1 MSKKPNLDEIN
12 ARIRQAQY
20 MSTTPGYSDALNK
33 ALQETYRYGS
43 LNDQNRLDVAN
54 TIVGGGGMTSLNTGD
69 IASFDWDNQKQTE
82 LDRVNSTNFF
92 RNLGLFDTKD
102 YATNKGY
109 THMSSLG
116 YLNSLLP
123 TLQAEIEASQQTDR
137 DMDVLRQQTAETSAR
152 WYDLMNADNETEMD
166 RWYNMLMADYL
177 LGDRNEL
184 FDFEAIDSRYGE
196 MSDEEYNREYQ
207 RLTDQWNNLDWGTL
221 TGGGSTNYQSKT
233 SELQGQYNT
242 VKGEVDR
249 RTEIDALKAG
259 IRGAADYGTL
269 SAYNDT
275 YVAPEKGTLGYIF
288 TNEPFI
294 NGYDNQMRFMN
305 SNASWADKTIA
316 AEYSAKVRS
325 YLDKG
330 YDYLTPD
337 ELADYNYLINAG
349 RTDDAARY
357 LELLGPELLYRR
369 AMVMKEYQS
378 VKATNPWLAAP
389 TWVEAGVQQIG
400 NVFNLPVQIYETWTG
415 KDNPYSAA
423 WDAYNKSQ
431 WTSEAQVG
439 AINDAEI
446 PDWADKALTFLYKGT
461 SGARDNFT
469 RLLASGFNPTGAL
482 ILAGAQS
489 TSGSLHDSSQRNDM
503 SAAAKIIKAIGTGAI
518 EVGTEKIGLDAL
530 FDRGQ
535 KGALEYLLGSM
546 GAEIGEETLNAVS
559 EPVLEA
565 VVAFLFDHEA
575 EIMSGED
582 FWKNLTDTAITTALS
597 SLFMSGGS
605 AIQMDSANQKQGK
618 NLQQNGDI
626 EAVLKIA
633 EELGSN
639 IYDSKGKYTQ
649 AESAAQEIREMQKN
663 GKNVGPRHLG
673 RLINAITADMRTQDA
688 QALNSVLE
696 ESIEERLVELGEDT
710 SNAKKLAPVIRNVYQ
725 GKKLTLA
732 DRASLH
738 WTDAASQVV
747 KEMAT
752 FDSASETEGAQV
764 PGATEAPEGER
775 VGQRWKT
782 ATKGRIAEVAVDAMG
797 RQYRLQQAMTT
808 KKDTAVEQS
817 AQKVQERQKGKPKL
831 KLKEISYIDSQGAK
845 QSGQF
850 EKVVKKD
857 GKFFVAIRD
866 AHNQV
871 VEVETD
877 AIDNAETG
885 LATIIEHA
893 AHGAKHDMSAE
904 EANVLAATYQQ
915 KGGDIKAVI
924 RQFEDSYLAGY
935 SGLQQPQGADTLD
948 AIAYEQ
954 GAKEAAKDEEQRIE
968 KTMRTH
974 RNEKPRVTW
983 LGDVS
988 ADAEVRGQGGEAALE
1003 AEYDNLTEGQQMVAE
1018 FSRHLAEQT
1027 GLNVVLF
1034 RSKARDNG
1042 EYGTQNGSYD
1052 SATHT
1057 VYLDVNAGNL
1067 TAKDAAKAR
1076 KEGTLGYAIMRTM
1089 GHEVTHAIEATSPTF
1104 YAQYREAVKRE
1115 LMKAGKDWTG
1125 LIRAKLDNA
1134 VQNGE
1139 KLTYGG
1145 AVAEVVAD
1153 ASEYMLQDSAFVNN
1167 LDTSLR
1173 GKVKAVIK
1181 DFTAKV
1187 KAAFRNLTGGSAEAR
1202 ALRNDLGQYNERLQ
1216 KLWDAAFVEM
1226 QNAGEA
1232 YEYPT
1237 PIVTDGDSIVDDT
1250 EVNWQTGDA
1259 PMPTY
1264 RQFSEEEEN
1273 AGAFKSYAD
1282 EAEAETAELSDV
1294 NTQFSLREEAPPKK
1308 TGIAYK
1314 VFFEKNGKLYPP
1326 MVANPGGADTP
1337 VGVWLNADVGTAA
1350 PPSKTGRLQ
1359 VKAGGKGTQGGSGS
1373 LAFRPGWH
1381 LGDIPKATQF
1391 NRLNKATGAKEL
1403 FPYNFVWAEC
1413 EYAMDVD
1420 YQEEAMSYGYNANGK
1435 FQHSLA
1441 GLPRLPVDGYYHYR
1455 TNPDPNTVPWVITG
1469 AMKVNKILS
1478 RQEVDAILH
1487 DKGVEP
1493 TKWQGPDGE
1502 QMEAD
1507 GERFNTANA
1516 DIRYSHRTAEQGTVQ
1531 KSARDQTVPVKEE
1544 EADNGIE
1551 IDVETESSYA
1561 TQYSIRTWSDS
1572 DYVTQRDEAAKRL
1585 AKTIGVPVPKAKKWI
1600 DDVNSIAAYIL
1611 GNKARLDYIPT
1622 AVQGMS
1628 AFKSNPEYGGSID
1641 MSTICAKRRLATGT
1655 LDAIQRVLGDAVLT
1669 KDDFLHIREIM
1680 KERGY
1685 EVACGLC
1692 FVESSRKNL
1701 SKYNRQFLDQYRAEH
1716 PDVELGMVDLN
1727 TVEGLEKLR
1736 SNPDTAD
1743 IYAAYE
1749 KFMNKLAQRKPKL
1762 FEKRT
1767 EYNHEILKK
1776 FKSDTS
1782 VGVKNT
1788 NGGLRLQ
1795 SFSDFEIVHLL
1806 DMMQVIT
1813 DMASVGLAGQAYTK
1827 VPDFAW
1833 ALGDT
1838 GLKINLSLIAKDVDA
1853 DGNLIFDD
1861 VEGMNHKEAKKLRD
1875 AYSKNVGTIVVTFTD
1890 EQTIAAMQSD
1900 FIDYIIPFHRSQWQK
1915 GDYKKLGLPEG
1926 AKDYTMHQNE
1936 KEGRKRVK
1944 ENFLPN
1950 AYWDFSVSGKQN
1962 AINYLKMCADAGR
1975 TPKFAKFLE
1984 NNGDGTYSLKADGST
1999 DGYWKLLIDF
2009 KMYDNAGNGSPQ
2021 MPVKPT
2027 FNMDQAM
2034 RMLKDYNGEHD
2045 TFPVAQDVVD
2055 DFVKEYTGNKGGVTN
2070 AGGRYMVE
2078 NVQLSRRDAPTEV
2091 TTREFL
2097 TDADSSIAET
2107 IEERNALTIYQK
2119 LLKKHATVSEA
2130 VIAAEEAM
2138 DKANEEDKPVA
2149 RKMLAAAR
2157 AEQKNLYN
2165 RLLDV
2170 ERTAHVQAVVKRS
2183 QQIVGNLY
2191 GKKRSEVDKMVSD
2204 LEKKAERLRADL
2216 QGLKGAAKV
2225 QQEADIRAAERN
2237 LAAYKS
2243 KAAQALLA
2251 NSEKYQQQIAAIRL
2265 RRDINA
2271 EIGKRTRHITRIVKA
2286 LNDRIVHEED
2296 YKNVKEPLKPVV
2308 HKLVQTFIDGFGNMV
2323 FSQQTASRLRTV
2335 YDELAK
2341 DDGAPEFYSNDVA
2354 DWLSELA
2361 DMRDLDAIIRA
2372 EGSSSLSAAEE
2383 KLVAYTR
2390 VAEIA
2395 DHIYKLVTDA
2405 DEIFLNGR
2413 RASFAAISGDVGN
2426 ALTAKKDRRELAGW
2440 AGKLARF
2447 ADNLIVKG
2455 NMMPQFFFEGLNN
2468 NGMMSLYDGLQDGV
2482 REYSERMLIGEKF
2495 MSDVMRRHGYRTWAG
2510 MKKPVPFKTK
2520 QGHTI
2525 YLTRENMMWIYATA
2539 KREAS
2544 NPMMDTH
2551 HLDEGGITYE
2561 EIPTEKGR
2569 QIEGKGVHHLIA
2581 AEDVAEITRML
2592 TADQIAYVD
2601 ECVEFLSTECADW
2614 GNEASMQ
2621 LFGIKKYKEGY
2632 YFPFKV
2638 DSDQL
2643 HKNSAAGATST
2654 VSDARLRHISFS
2666 HSIKKGANTPLI
2678 MGNFTSVITDHINQ
2692 MATYS
2697 GMVVPVE
2704 NMNRVLNR
2712 KVDDGREL
2720 VNIRS
2725 LIARKYGDNTAR
2737 YIDDL
2742 LKDLNGGPQTDNR
2755 GSLDAGL
2762 RLFKRNAVVG
2772 KLSVALQQPTAITR
2786 AFAYINPRWFA
2797 NLHLE
2802 RPKHTWERMMKYSS
2816 ATFLKDM
2823 GGFNVGMGKGA
2834 SNWLERGDLGDYRVY
2849 KRAKFLLDQKSFKDA
2864 VDEWN
2869 DFLTGLPGFMDK
2881 ITWCAIWNAAEN
2893 EQAHQHPSM
2902 DRNSDEF
2909 LEMVGRRFDGIVN
2922 HTQVYDSILSKSQ
2935 NMRSKNAIAK
2945 MATSFMAE
2953 STLNM
2958 NLAYRAIASKDGK
2971 QIAKVTASLILNA
2984 ILGAAAYALIGA
2996 FNKDDDDRTLEE
3008 KYATAFAGRLADN
3021 LNPLASIPYLSDL
3034 WNKLQGYDVERTDLS
3049 FLFDLIEDGGKFWS
3063 KMTDPEEVLSYR
3075 DYENF
3080 VGGLISTATGIPAKN
3095 WMGDAR
3101 RIWNMTHTSRADAP
3115 FSSVWYGI
3123 LDEVAPGRDSSKNS
3137 YYERYLAALRD
3148 GDKQEQ
3154 YDLKEYLTKTK
3165 GTKEEDI
3172 TEGVRN
3178 AYKNEYHRGGID
3190 KQTAIKFL
3198 LDNNLV
3204 SGDTAE
3210 KKKQKAFQFVD
3221 KWDEGTEGYS
3231 AYNTLTDAL
3240 AGGNTSSIQT
3250 AWKELTSNGYT
3261 DKQIKTQVKTLI
3273 KELVQEKKITAAQA
3287 TALLKKWSPYEK
3299 DKDNQ
3304 NKPLE
3309 WLKENK

>member
-1 MSKKPNLDEIN
+1 MSNKPNLDEIN

-137 DMDVLRQQTAETSAR
+137 DMDVLKQQTAETSAR

-184 FDFEAIDSRYGE
+184 FDFETIDSRYGE

-207 RLTDQWNNLDWGTL
+207 RLTDQWNNLDWETL
-221 TGGGSTNYQSKT
+221 TGGGTNNYQSKT
-233 SELQGQYNT
+233 AGLQEQYNT
-242 VKGEVDR
+242 VSGEVAR

-269 SAYNDT
+269 SAYNGPTMDEDAWINHHVDQGDIDT
-275 YVAPEKGTLGYIF
+275 FNSLYSFVNNNPSWEQKTNAREKLANVARYI
-288 TNEPFI
+288 
-294 NGYDNQMRFMN
+294 D
-305 SNASWADKTIA
+305 A
-316 AEYSAKVRS
+316 
-325 YLDKG
+325 G

-337 ELADYNYLINAG
+337 ELADYNYLINSG
-349 RTDDAARY
+349 RTEDAARY

-389 TWVEAGVQQIG
+389 TWVEAGIQQIG

-489 TSGSLHDSSQRNDM
+489 TSGSLHESSQRNDM
-503 SAAAKIIKAIGTGAI
+503 NAAAKIIKAIGTGII

-546 GAEIGEETLNAVS
+546 GAEIGEETLNAMS

-605 AIQMDSANQKQGK
+605 AIQMGSANQRQGK
-618 NLQQNGDI
+618 ALQQNGDI
-626 EAVLKIA
+626 ESVLKFA

-649 AESAAQEIREMQKN
+649 AESAAQEIREMQKS

-696 ESIEERLVELGEDT
+696 DSIEERLVELGEDT

-752 FDSASETEGAQV
+752 FDSTEAQTQNA
-764 PGATEAPEGER
+764 PGSTQAPEGER

-782 ATKGRIAEVAVDAMG
+782 ATKGRIAEVAMDAMG

-817 AQKVQERQKGKPKL
+817 AQKVEERQKGKPKL
-831 KLKEISYIDSQGAK
+831 RNKEISYIDSQGAK
-845 QSGQF
+845 HNATF
-850 EKVVKKD
+850 EKVVKRN
-857 GKFFVAIRD
+857 GRFFVVMRGEND
-866 AHNQV
+866 L
-871 VEVETD
+871 EVEAIAD
-877 AIDNAETG
+877 AIDNAEAG

-904 EANVLAATYQQ
+904 EVNVLAAVYQQ
-915 KGGDIKAVI
+915 RGGNIKAVI

-935 SGLQQPQGADTLD
+935 SGLQQPQGADALD

-954 GAKEAAKDEEQRIE
+954 GAKEAEKDEEQRIE

-974 RNEKPRVTW
+974 RNDKPRVTW

-988 ADAEVRGQGGEAALE
+988 SDAEVHGQGDEDALE
-1003 AEYDNLTEGQQMVAE
+1003 AEYDTLTEGQQMVAE

-1042 EYGTQNGSYD
+1042 DYTTQNGSYD

-1057 VYLDVNAGNL
+1057 IYLDVNAGNL
-1067 TAKDAAKAR
+1067 TANDAAKAR

-1104 YAQYREAVKRE
+1104 YAQYREAVKQE

-1125 LIRAKLDNA
+1125 LVRAKLDNA

-1181 DFTAKV
+1181 DFAAKI
-1187 KAAFRNLTGGSAEAR
+1187 KAAFRNLSGGSAEAR
-1202 ALRNDLGQYNERLQ
+1202 ALRNDLGRYNERLQ

-1237 PIVTDGDSIVDDT
+1237 PIVTDGDSIVDAT
-1250 EVNWQTGDA
+1250 EVEWQTGDA

-1273 AGAFKSYAD
+1273 AGAFVSYAD
-1282 EAEAETAELSDV
+1282 EAA
-1294 NTQFSLREEAPPKK
+1294 
-1308 TGIAYK
+1308 
-1314 VFFEKNGKLYPP
+1314 
-1326 MVANPGGADTP
+1326 
-1337 VGVWLNADVGTAA
+1337 
-1350 PPSKTGRLQ
+1350 
-1359 VKAGGKGTQGGSGS
+1359 
-1373 LAFRPGWH
+1373 
-1381 LGDIPKATQF
+1381 
-1391 NRLNKATGAKEL
+1391 
-1403 FPYNFVWAEC
+1403 
-1413 EYAMDVD
+1413 
-1420 YQEEAMSYGYNANGK
+1420 
-1435 FQHSLA
+1435 
-1441 GLPRLPVDGYYHYR
+1441 
-1455 TNPDPNTVPWVITG
+1455 
-1469 AMKVNKILS
+1469 
-1478 RQEVDAILH
+1478 
-1487 DKGVEP
+1487 
-1493 TKWQGPDGE
+1493 
-1502 QMEAD
+1502 
-1507 GERFNTANA
+1507 
-1516 DIRYSHRTAEQGTVQ
+1516 QGTVQ
-1531 KSARDQTVPVKEE
+1531 KSAREQTMPVEDLPRTRQFELRRNVEQREDGLMAVHNLSADKLTDTLELGGFPMPSIAIVKAKHGHTMYGGYSVIFSKDAIDPEKNAENRVYGNDAWTPTFPQIETELDSEKLLDVRKKMSDSVKKLDGYMAQRVQHYFNQLADQEVTTMRIPDLRDNAWDNHGMLAAYLTEQGQTVNIMTHEVDVDRGYNVENAEMYDAILDVMGDDAYVSMRGIDIIEKYGQALADANDKLAVLYRRYQAGDRRTGIAMLNRVTQAKAYNAAGRDKTVQTKTENDYDATRLGMQAQIDRTAYNTWVENVLAQFMGKKGIYNGKERFTNSGNRRSFKYLHDAYTAENVIRAMQKEPESDISPTNAKGLQAAAARRYDSIEAIRADSSRLGKVSEE
-1544 EADNGIE
+1544 EYNAALAE
-1551 IDVETESSYA
+1551 IDNELHDFLN
-1561 TQYSIRTWSDS
+1561 SIEAW
-1572 DYVTQRDEAAKRL
+1572 DYDKQEQAGNLLVKAAKSTMDNSGIVRLFKSNGFMKITPAKARHAQEIIRQAQNMPTGYFEAKPARVVGFDEIKMIIAPDEMPKALAAKLDELGIPYTTYDGTDEDRL
-1585 AKTIGVPVPKAKKWI
+1585 AKA
-1600 DDVNSIAAYIL
+1600 
-1611 GNKARLDYIPT
+1611 
-1622 AVQGMS
+1622 
-1628 AFKSNPEYGGSID
+1628 
-1641 MSTICAKRRLATGT
+1641 
-1655 LDAIQRVLGDAVLT
+1655 
-1669 KDDFLHIREIM
+1669 
-1680 KERGY
+1680 
-1685 EVACGLC
+1685 
-1692 FVESSRKNL
+1692 
-1701 SKYNRQFLDQYRAEH
+1701 
-1716 PDVELGMVDLN
+1716 
-1727 TVEGLEKLR
+1727 
-1736 SNPDTAD
+1736 
-1743 IYAAYE
+1743 
-1749 KFMNKLAQRKPKL
+1749 
-1762 FEKRT
+1762 
-1767 EYNHEILKK
+1767 
-1776 FKSDTS
+1776 
-1782 VGVKNT
+1782 
-1788 NGGLRLQ
+1788 
-1795 SFSDFEIVHLL
+1795 
-1806 DMMQVIT
+1806 
-1813 DMASVGLAGQAYTK
+1813 
-1827 VPDFAW
+1827 
-1833 ALGDT
+1833 
-1838 GLKINLSLIAKDVDA
+1838 
-1853 DGNLIFDD
+1853 
-1861 VEGMNHKEAKKLRD
+1861 
-1875 AYSKNVGTIVVTFTD
+1875 
-1890 EQTIAAMQSD
+1890 
-1900 FIDYIIPFHRSQWQK
+1900 
-1915 GDYKKLGLPEG
+1915 
-1926 AKDYTMHQNE
+1926 
-1936 KEGRKRVK
+1936 
-1944 ENFLPN
+1944 N
-1950 AYWDFSVSGKQN
+1950 A
-1962 AINYLKMCADAGR
+1962 
-1975 TPKFAKFLE
+1975 
-1984 NNGDGTYSLKADGST
+1984 
-1999 DGYWKLLIDF
+1999 
-2009 KMYDNAGNGSPQ
+2009 
-2021 MPVKPT
+2021 
-2027 FNMDQAM
+2027 
-2034 RMLKDYNGEHD
+2034 
-2045 TFPVAQDVVD
+2045 
-2055 DFVKEYTGNKGGVTN
+2055 
-2070 AGGRYMVE
+2070 VE
-2078 NVQLSRRDAPTEV
+2078 NVQFSRRDAPTEV

-2138 DKANEEDKPVA
+2138 DKASEEDKPVA

-2183 QQIVGNLY
+2183 RQIVGTLY

-2216 QGLKGAAKV
+2216 QGLKGAARV
-2225 QQEADIRAAERN
+2225 QQEADLRAAERN

-2271 EIGKRTRHITRIVKA
+2271 EIGKRTRHIARIVKA

-2341 DDGAPEFYSNDVA
+2341 DDGAPEFYSDDVA

-2405 DEIFLNGR
+2405 DKIFLNGR
-2413 RASFAAISGDVGN
+2413 RQSFAAISGEVGN
-2426 ALTAKKDRRELAGW
+2426 GLAALKDKPLLVGKARDGIRVLDDLLRTGNMTPTYFFQHLNNSGLTKLFDNMMDGQTKYAQAIREGQEAVEDAKRRYNFYSWQNMKQGVEFRTEQGHDIALT
-2440 AGKLARF
+2440 
-2447 ADNLIVKG
+2447 V
-2455 NMMPQFFFEGLNN
+2455 PQ
-2468 NGMMSLYDGLQDGV
+2468 
-2482 REYSERMLIGEKF
+2482 
-2495 MSDVMRRHGYRTWAG
+2495 
-2510 MKKPVPFKTK
+2510 
-2520 QGHTI
+2520 
-2525 YLTRENMMWIYATA
+2525 MMWVYATA
-2539 KREAS
+2539 KREAT
-2544 NPMMDTH
+2544 NRLMDTH
-2551 HLDEGGITYE
+2551 HLDQGGFRYEAKDLPRQKGKMTAIPGSDRLHKLSAGDVRKITD
-2561 EIPTEKGR
+2561 T
-2569 QIEGKGVHHLIA
+2569 
-2581 AEDVAEITRML
+2581 L
-2592 TADQIAYVD
+2592 TAEQKACAD
-2601 ECVEFLSTECADW
+2601 ELVGYLSNECAEQ
-2614 GNEASMQ
+2614 GNEASMEM
-2621 LFGIKKYKEGY
+2621 FGIKKYNEEY
-2632 YFPFKV
+2632 YFPFKTA
-2638 DSDQL
+2638 SDQRYQR
-2643 HKNSAAGATST
+2643 
-2654 VSDARLRHISFS
+2654 SDAGSASTTNDARVKHASFTHSLRR
-2666 HSIKKGANTPLI
+2666 GANTPLV
-2678 MGNFTSVITDHINQ
+2678 MGNFFDVIADHINL

-2697 GMVVPVE
+2697 SFVVPIE
-2704 NMNRVLNR
+2704 SMNRVLNA
-2712 KVDDGREL
+2712 KVNEETDGSGND
-2720 VNIRS
+2720 VTIRS
-2725 LIARKYGDNTAR
+2725 LMARKYGEPAQK
-2737 YIDDL
+2737 YVADL
-2742 LKDLNGGPQTDNR
+2742 MKDLNGGPQTDNR
-2755 GSLDAGL
+2755 GSINALFRA
-2762 RLFKRNAVVG
+2762 FKRGAVMG
-2772 KLSVALQQPTAITR
+2772 SLSVALQQPTAIAR
-2786 AFAYINPRWFA
+2786 AFAYVNPKYFA
-2797 NLHLE
+2797 HITMEGN
-2802 RPKHTWERMMKYSS
+2802 KKTWERMMKYSGT
-2816 ATFLKDM
+2816 AVIKDM
-2823 GGFNVGMGKGA
+2823 GRFDVGTGKMANDWIANSDLQDFNV
-2834 SNWLERGDLGDYRVY
+2834 WQRG
-2849 KRAKFLLDQKSFKDA
+2849 KFLLHTEGWNA
-2864 VDEWN
+2864 VKNHWIDWA
-2869 DFLTGLPGFMDK
+2869 TALPGVMDR
-2881 ITWCAIWNAAEN
+2881 ITWTHIWKAIEA
-2893 EQAHQHPSM
+2893 EQAERNPSM

-2909 LEMVGRRFDGIVN
+2909 LTAVGKRFDDVIN
-2922 HTQVYDSILSKSQ
+2922 RTQVYDSILAKSQ
-2935 NMRSKNAIAK
+2935 NMRSKNAFAQ
-2945 MATSFMAE
+2945 MSTAFMAE
-2953 STLNM
+2953 PTLNINM
-2958 NLAYRAIASKDGK
+2958 LYDAVRGNHTAGERAGIITSVMTSSILAAAM
-2971 QIAKVTASLILNA
+2971 ASLI
-2984 ILGAAAYALIGA
+2984 AAW
-2996 FNKDDDDRTLEE
+2996 NKDDDERKLSE
-3008 KYATAFAGRLADN
+3008 KYLAEFASRAIDSV
-3021 LNPLASIPYLSDL
+3021 NPLTMIPYVSDV
-3034 WNKLQGYDVERTDLS
+3034 WGMMNGYDIERTDLS
-3049 FLFDLIEDGGKFWS
+3049 VVKDMIDYTGKFFS
-3063 KMTDPEEVLSYR
+3063 NVKDPEKANTWR

-3080 VGGLISTATGIPAKN
+3080 FGTIANMTGIPAKN
-3095 WMGDAR
+3095 WSRDVR
-3101 RIWNMTHTSRADAP
+3101 RIRNLFNTDKSASSPAGIKYTLLENIVPLGLYADSNKA
-3115 FSSVWYGI
+3115 YCQR
-3123 LDEVAPGRDSSKNS
+3123 LVA
-3137 YYERYLAALRD
+3137 AAID
-3148 GDKQEQ
+3148 GDTQET
-3154 YDLKEYLTKTK
+3154 YDLWDYLTNSKKASQSSINTNIRDELK
-3165 GTKEEDI
+3165 RR
-3172 TEGVRN
+3172 VR
-3178 AYKNEYHRGGID
+3178 
-3190 KQTAIKFL
+3190 
-3198 LDNNLV
+3198 
-3204 SGDTAE
+3204 
-3210 KKKQKAFQFVD
+3210 
-3221 KWDEGTEGYS
+3221 EGTMAPS
-3231 AYNTLTDAL
+3231 
-3240 AGGNTSSIQT
+3240 
-3250 AWKELTSNGYT
+3250 
-3261 DKQIKTQVKTLI
+3261 
-3273 KELVQEKKITAAQA
+3273 QA
-3287 TALLKKWSPYEK
+3287 TEILRKYAPYVN
-3299 DKDNQ
+3299 DKDNI
-3304 NKPLE
+3304 NKPKE
-3309 WLKENK
+3309 WVE